1 MDTHVVI
8 DTGSENKI
16 VFEGRHQDCIN
27 FLTNNPDNKN
37 LEIETIEY
45 LKESNI

>member
-8 DTGSENKI
+8 DVSKGNKI
-16 VFEGRHQDCIN
+16 VFEGRHQECIN
-27 FLTNNPDNKN
+27 YLTNNPNNKN

-45 LKESNI
+45 MQRK

>member
-1 MDTHVVI
+1 MNTHVVV
-8 DTGSENKI
+8 ENGNI

-27 FLTNNPDNKN
+27 YLTNNPDRD

-45 LKESNI
+45 IQRK